1 MAIDATNA
9 LTTLAAAKVWV
20 AIASAVTTYDTLIEL
35 YIDAVCAQ
43 FNKYTKRQL
52 KSRTLTEY
60 YEGNGTPDLY
70 TKEYPI
76 TSITSIHIDTDRAYG
91 AATLIDS
98 SKYVSY
104 DDGKIH
110 LDQNTFSASAKA
122 NKIVYVAGYTTIPND
137 LVMAV
142 SDQIKW
148 MFRKHLANQEGIQV
162 ETQIGGSTT
171 LTEEGE
177 ILTSSLEILKRYKR
191 KDHI

>member
-1 MAIDATNA
+1 MAIDSANA
-9 LTTLAAAKVWV
+9 LTTLVATKVWV
-20 AIASAVTTYDTLIEL
+20 AIASGVTTFDALIEI

-43 FNKYTKRQL
+43 FNNYTKRLL

-70 TKEYPI
+70 VRQYPI
-76 TSITSIHIDTDRAYG
+76 TSITSIHIDNDRAYG
-91 AATLIDS
+91 AATLIDPT
-98 SKYVSY
+98 KYVLY

-110 LDQNTFSASAKA
+110 LDQNTFSAAAKA
-122 NKIVYVAGYTTIPND
+122 NKIVYVAGHTTIPND

-142 SDQIKW
+142 QDQIKW
-148 MFRKHLANQEGIQV
+148 MLRKHQSNQEGIRV